1 MKKTIIITTGL
12 YPSEGIL
19 SFIKYIS
26 IALVS
31 NEDFMKKY
39 NFKILLFNEDIK
51 KKTKKIIYNSF
62 LFTKN
67 LFIKKKR
74 RIHKLVYSAARFK
87 KENNYLSKYI
97 EYFGDEN
104 DYYKFDPYLILPMQS
119 NLKKNTLS
127 IGYIYDLQHKELP
140 NLFDKREINTRNDLF
155 KKILRNNKK
164 IIVNSKYVKNGL
176 IKNYKVKENKIVELP
191 FLPYVFDTIKF
202 STKKVRKKYGISDT
216 YFLMCNNFWRHKNH
230 DLAFKA
236 FKIFLKKKPNYQLI
250 CTGKTY
256 DSRFPNHFKEL
267 KKKYNNLIFN
277 NSIKILDLIPRSDQL
292 NLMKG
297 SRAVIQ
303 PTLYE
308 GGPGGFAAYEALSI
322 GKKLVL
328 SNIPINKEIKN
339 YNVNFF
345 NPKSPLEL
353 SKILLKISNSHE
365 NKNYYKKKIKDNKKK
380 FGKFLYKLIDTLLN
394 NFNKN

>member
-31 NEDFMKKY
+31 NKDFMKKY

-62 LFTKN
+62 LLTKN
-67 LFIKKKR
+67 LFTKKKG
-74 RIHKLVYSAARFK
+74 RIHKLVYSAVRFK
-87 KENNYLSKYI
+87 KENKYLSKYI

-119 NLKKNTLS
+119 NIKKGTLS

-140 NLFDKREINTRNDLF
+140 NLFDKREIDIRNNLF
-155 KKILRNNKK
+155 KKILKNNKK

-216 YFLMCNNFWRHKNH
+216 YLLMCNNFWRHKNH

-256 DSRFPNHFKEL
+256 DSRFPNYFKEL

-292 NLMKG
+292 NLMKS

-365 NKNYYKKKIKDNKKK
+365 NKNFYKKKIKDNKKK
-380 FGKFLYKLIDTLLN
+380 FGKFLYKLIDTL
-394 NFNKN
+394 